1 MRGVVV
7 DGLRF
12 VITDKTGAYLRDVS
26 GFDAE
31 AVLAPNVIPA
41 AEFTVPSDHEVAS
54 LITLDGARCRVFFRG
69 EERFRG
75 LIQET
80 PGTGP
85 DGEVTARV
93 VGDLQ
98 NLWSWYGRQVP
109 TAPIGNQFQDYRT
122 YSGPSETVFKNALRE
137 NFTRLGVP
145 WTVAPDLGR
154 GSQVQTQ
161 FRMHPLAD
169 KLMPLLDA
177 DNLTVVITYVDN
189 AAGVQTGVV
198 VDVREPDTVPGVLT
212 LETGIPDSYTYT
224 REAPTV
230 TRVVVGGRGEGVER
244 KFIEVIHA
252 PREAEWGIIRE
263 GFVDG
268 RNTEEGAD
276 LTVDA
281 YEALADGAAKVGVN
295 TTLVETDRFSFGST
309 YQVGDLVSI
318 DVAPVQALQR
328 ISVSISE
335 TADEGVVVTPR
346 IGELDETEDTDAR
359 LWRAVARLS
368 RGIRDQGRR

>member
-1 MRGVVV
+1 M

-12 VITDKTGAYLRDVS
+12 VVDDKTGAYLRDVS
-26 GFDAE
+26 GFDAQ

-41 AEFTVPSDHEVAS
+41 AEFTAPSDHAVAP
-54 LITLDGARCRVFFRG
+54 LVTLDGARCRVFFRG
-69 EERFRG
+69 EEQFRG

-80 PGTGP
+80 PGEGP
-85 DGEVTARV
+85 DGTVTARV

-98 NLWSWYGRQVP
+98 CLWSWYGRQVP
-109 TAPIGNQFQDYRT
+109 TAPIVNQYQDYRT

-169 KLMPLLDA
+169 KLIPLLDA
-177 DNLTVVITYVDN
+177 DNLTVVLTYIDDEN
-189 AAGVQTGVV
+189 GRQTGVV

-224 REAPTV
+224 RQAPTM

-244 KFIEVIHA
+244 EFIEVIHQA
-252 PREAEWGIIRE
+252 REAEWGMIRE

-281 YEALADGAAKVGVN
+281 YEALADGAARVGLN
-295 TTLVETDRFSFGST
+295 TTLVETARFVYGKT
-309 YQVGDLVSI
+309 YQVGDLVSV
-318 DVAPVQALQR
+318 DVAPVQTVQR
-328 ISVSISE
+328 ISVAITE
-335 TADEGVVVTPR
+335 TADEGVTVTPR